1 MTFPLASIALAFLL
15 VLLTKAPVGKAMKEL
30 GRYDNAEP
38 RVQQA
43 RLTGWGGRALAA
55 HQNTIEAFPPY
66 AAAVLVAHL
75 TNANA
80 ELVCIFCAAFLFARV
95 LYPAVYI
102 AGKGTL
108 RSAVWGVGWL
118 STLGL
123 FLSPLLR

>member
-1 MTFPLASIALAFLL
+1 MTLPLASIALAFVL

-30 GRYDNAEP
+30 GAYDNAEP

-55 HQNTIEAFPPY
+55 HLNSIEAFPPF
-66 AAAVLVAHL
+66 AAAVLVAHVARADATIMTGL
-75 TNANA
+75 
-80 ELVCIFCAAFLFARV
+80 CAAFLLARV
-95 LYPAVYI
+95 AYPVVYI
-102 AGKGTL
+102 AGKGAL

-123 FLSPLLR
+123 FLSPLLG